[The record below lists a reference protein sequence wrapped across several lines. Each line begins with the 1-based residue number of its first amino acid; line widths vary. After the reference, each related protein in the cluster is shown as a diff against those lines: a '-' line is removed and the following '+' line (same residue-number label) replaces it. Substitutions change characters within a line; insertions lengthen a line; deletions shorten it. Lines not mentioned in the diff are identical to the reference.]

1 MTPLLNQS
9 ATRQSVFINAALVF
23 HLLFSFFFHA
33 LKLFFGL
40 FSHFNCLSFLS
51 VFTLRFNAS
60 CMALCFHHN
69 LRRSNGKAGV
79 RIIPVDS
86 GMGVEEWESKY
97 KIPDSAVLDDYL
109 DTEQK
114 TWEEEDRSIIYR
126 ISDTQSE
133 SKGSRFYQIVE
144 CDALSPEDM
153 GGTKDRSHGQRPG
166 FGSGEVR
173 LVYKEAGSFE
183 DESSPPEIDIIP
195 SAKQQRQ
202 PINRDGLLYRT
213 RLWAKTALEDTL
225 ENYAAFCEEEAA
237 REEAARIRE
246 RIDYGSVGSDEMQ
259 FSFGSE
265 EELDDLTFTEG
276 DAGYEYENYYYHDT
290 SGHGDDAVVSP
301 VEEPSDEYV
310 DAMGELKILIN
321 SVSEYLA
328 VKEEE
333 INQYES
339 MPKPVKRKLPV
350 IPTAAQV
357 VEPTDGEKSEVKA
370 DVKEDSAVEQGIAG
384 VKNAMS
390 NIFSTITG
398 AKAATGE
405 VETTKTPSPQPPH
418 EESGI
423 SKLLNLIPKS
433 NAGAKEPSSTTAA
446 DPPPSHA
453 SPQPE
458 SGISKLLSFI
468 PKSSG
473 TSPPVA
479 VVPPASQEPS
489 TEKKFSIQ
497 SLLPFQSA
505 EVIQQTETNQV
516 PHSGAE
522 GSRTT
527 GNQPTS
533 AFESVLGRLSPMR
546 LFSSAPP
553 SRETSP
559 QPAEQGRASVTGESQ
574 EASVGMPTNLSGE
587 CSQSE
592 QRVSS
597 ETRLDSG
604 SGSVELLSDIGS
616 GSVELLP
623 ETESSG
629 ELPEIQQRRPS
640 PLSEPKPESGSEE
653 TGFFSPFKKSLSS
666 LISGAPPENPTQ
678 TDNKTQD
685 ESFLGG
691 KVKIPF
697 FSSENISATPK
708 AEGGMLSG
716 ILKFAS
722 GETSSVPQS
731 DSCSSPARTPSP
743 SRAALLESVPKANTE
758 TGWFSNLFKVPLN
771 EPVKPPVTPTVILT
785 EPNHSNEPREELCSG
800 VTESTEP
807 RTESSQKQQS
817 DNNLHITSDVQPK
830 SDDSKDQCPS
840 KLDEKAK
847 PQAQGILSGLLKL
860 GSVDAP
866 SPEKKPQGGNSQP
879 QQGGI
884 FSGLFLSASQSSQM
898 QQTSGA
904 QQSGGLLSGF
914 LKLGADSGSASTDNS
929 TPIGK
934 NPGQQASQP
943 AAPQTPMG
951 GLLSGLLK
959 KAADTVTGPQPSQPT
974 PELQQDAADDN
985 MKTTEALSNVRQRNS
1000 SSVVSLSDKDQSGLE
1015 VKQPADSDKPLK
1027 QLDPGPVQDQPKAA
1041 TDSPQSSGLF
1051 SGLMKL
1057 TEAVSQAPK
1066 EPQATQPPLPTQPQS
1081 GNVLSGFLNK
1091 IVDSN
1096 PSQPQRPSE
1105 PGAPVT
1111 NQNQSHAAAPQ
1122 QGGFLSGL
1130 FGIGTDSPSA
1140 STGPAS
1146 QNQQKSGSSGPQPS
1160 QPTGNRQNLQRQRHI
1175 PPQQPSNAAGGMFS
1189 GLLNKIADAGNPQ
1202 PAMGSQPEQQPAD
1215 KTRVQQP
1222 PNQQGGF
1229 LSGLFSGNSTPPV
1242 THPAPQQPQQATRQ
1256 PLRRQNQIPPQSATP
1271 QPEPQQQGGLLS
1283 GLFNKLTST
1292 DSPPQ
1297 QSTPQTSVQPQNK
1310 SDGVGPREESSQSNQ
1325 QGGFLSGLFG
1335 QTSPQPIQTQSG
1347 KVASPQHTTNKQ
1359 PNQSGGLFSG
1369 IMKLASGENAP
1380 QELQQH
1386 LPGTSKPSMNSGQTP
1401 EQSESGGILSGLMNK
1416 ISASIDQPPTS
1427 DPAAQQQH
1435 QPRAGQGR
1443 PQIQR
1448 TKPVEVHSG
1457 CDSVTEKDG
1466 KDSTQ
1471 KSFLSGLFN
1480 VKDEVSSKTS
1490 QAPAPQPEKEEPKT
1504 SESGTSPS
1512 LLSSLFK
1519 TGASD
1524 SSASTPGKETQ
1535 KGVLDGLLPKSKE
1548 DTVSST
1554 SSATTVVNVREALQ
1568 AQALQET
1575 TISPTQRYLEEIE
1588 RLLYGTEH
1596 EYGYKDLLYNFTE
1609 HGVIP
1614 PELYEHQ
1621 CLIEALLWHQLNDYA
1636 LAEALAHQVQ
1646 ERPKTCQGFV
1656 PPTARERELETHLRL
1671 NPIEMDISD
1680 FHIPSHPWKDAAK
1693 DLFESRNRFL
1703 EPNEDLV
1710 LFDMSCRDKK
1720 HWSSCDYLDDLDR
1733 NKKPWIVRGTP
1744 LNLSMEKPKM
1754 RLSRC
1759 QSLTECSTQEFSK
1772 IVNRSGAG
1780 SDLTVEGFNLKS
1792 ATEFLKQLS
1801 KKMGPMDLTRGA
1813 MDLSSSAGA
1822 TGDED
1827 DLMACQDAEWYQQWL
1842 SLLEQGLWWP
1852 AEVGDC
1858 GYYIY
1863 IDQEYI
1869 YSLLTDRAG
1878 RHLYSCAAPED
1889 VQALGNITENVA
1901 NILKHK
1907 ERDKL
1912 TLCGFKIPLCSED
1925 FWVPGEGHDHSAPLQ
1940 APMNL
1945 TSALHKGEK
1954 IMNMNFDSFSQMF
1967 QESMSSPDHPVDFSV
1982 YKLKKIKVE
1991 SVKSNYCCQ
2000 EEPIEASDL
2009 TLKSLKEG
2017 HGGPYW
2023 KNQQLTDVHT
2033 SPSTSLSNG
2042 RSVQMSS
2049 TRRHPIPE
2057 IRIAHVDHEPADK
2070 LTQKP
2075 TSTLSPIKGTTGIN
2089 KSENLSSTRPSSVS
2103 NKSSDTTREPSASKS
2118 SGSVQMGRKLPPM
2131 PAVTQ
2136 TSSVSPGTIKSSPV
2150 ISTTVPSLSPQ
2161 RPRLARQP
2169 SQAETNREQASKTT
2183 VTEVD
2188 VMNKI
2193 DPKQQQNSPKECR
2206 PQLHI
2211 LNDNSVSS
2219 NEAHLYKQSRNFGS
2233 PIGSPS
2239 VSKVLDFSTTVTEK
2253 EAIKPG
2259 GASNT
2264 NTERS
2269 NKDDEVV
2276 DFTKYKLKRL
2286 KEKQVKDTE
2295 ANGKLTDAIAVAVDL
2310 TQKNEEDVEL
2320 PHLETPTM
2328 DMCTILTAP
2337 SQTKCVPLNQQ
2348 KPSRAELTDPDI
2360 SSERPSQKMRVSLRT
2375 STAVTVQTNVST
2387 TTTTTITKGETG
2399 KASKPS
2405 APSSGRVSKI
2415 SDTGIMISTTISS
2428 STAHIYSKESTMND
2442 NLKLSKTAPLSPV
2455 GTSPLARPVVGAQ
2468 MKSQILQHQKMKQA
2482 PSMNMRTQ
2490 SLCFTVSGQ
2499 MQHLK
2504 ETAPANSVKA
2514 TLDMSTKKTNQ
2525 EVPQVAVPLK
2535 DPLSDVLALTKK
2547 KAVSFEKADTISC
2560 PNESLDLS
2568 YKAKSTEL
2576 QIDTTKYPDSTQVE
2590 DYSSKMVKCPDINGE
2605 ILSSRIRAK
2614 MTRQE
2619 SLSGQFSLSQHKVT
2633 APTSII
2639 IATLDMTCKSN
2650 VSLKDIIPEVK
2661 ADDTHNEVIPLIKG
2675 KPSKTALKTNAGVPL
2690 IVDVPA
2696 QESHSQVKSSA
2707 PANMQ
2712 QKHPD
2717 QLPPESILPQL
2728 EQSKPCVKP
2737 ISTHSPHHPS
2747 VIVQRHHMSASTRPV
2762 ITAALDMSPRPQQCA
2777 VEVLS
2782 EHVTSQN
2789 EVIALVN
2796 KQTEQALR
2804 GQESAGVSL
2813 VIESKPRETGFQDS
2827 IQKQKRPSFDARIA
2841 PVVHHP
2847 ITSSNEQFL
2856 GQGEMRGIAQSSLR
2870 SSLSTAPAN
2879 SVKGT
2884 IDMSTRVCKPQP
2896 ELDYSDPVSLVRT
2909 RRPSLADSAGL
2920 PLIVE
2925 AHSPKDRQQAMVE
2938 LEERVEQ
2945 NETVAANIKNTR
2957 VDQWAFEYRRQSLS
2971 GGITETMNGQISTH
2985 QPKDGFSPSVAAN
2998 DDLYQRGKPVN
3009 FSSKDSLDTVNIP
3022 FTKSEHV
3029 DGQPMDFTHDKAK
3042 KEWCERKL
3050 TRNESITKPL
3060 QGIVDLSVDQIK
3072 SAVTELQD
3080 ATDLTSP
3087 NVSSLSLCSRNTL
3100 QNSEPGVPYRMLP
3113 GTVVN
3118 PTKSTGSFLVS
3129 GQKIQSPQDMLKG
3142 ESASPLNTK
3151 NQPHI
3156 GYPESKMPVQ
3166 LPQGSFVQHR
3176 CKPPVVETGTSSFS
3190 DKCQPNALK
3199 LQRQSTNVQDTN
3211 VKPKILV
3218 KQPSVDSYGS
3228 TEEALFDNEE
3238 MAKNDHVP
3246 PPTSTWQLHDEF
3258 RAVSSPQSQPLST
3271 VEQPHRADPS
3281 LTSFGTQPVHSN
3293 ANGHSQQP
3301 KQPDS
3306 YAAPVIYQQCRAP
3319 TLHQNSV
3326 PSNQFSSA
3334 LRHAPTSQSSAIH
3347 AQMPATQTFG
3357 AKVQGPEVL
3366 TTSADTTSVKGLVSL
3381 FSGLSA
3387 HPPGMTKPVA
3397 MTTQDTQNVRTE
3409 MKAEVAALEHTTVPP
3424 QTPVASSSLE
3434 HCEKI
3439 YVPAT
3444 PIVENDDLCQEIPV
3458 EPSSVACIS
3467 ASVSNQEDASSSQTC
3482 VSAPSIDDPV
3492 GLAPGPSSVT
3502 DTHKEQRPFPA
3513 GISYSGTPQQG
3524 YHSPNI
3530 SQDSQQPQ
3538 STLNESLKQATSG
3551 NEFPPPESFSKSPV
3565 TVTLAAA
3572 KNSSVAPNEK
3582 TLDVM
3587 SQTCMSQLHR
3597 VEEGKQVT
3605 SPEILAASTK
3615 IEMAPPRSMY
3625 ISINSSEKP
3634 PLDPNEPQP
3643 FIRLPHIF
3651 VTAASSP
3658 EEETVDHKFD
3668 KPEDPNISTLQDNN
3682 EIIVTSDCK
3691 NSLPSGTVAQSTIT
3705 SDAGEIETIK
3715 TGVLNISEEVKIDST
3730 KMAVS
3735 VTADRKDEADSEHT
3749 TNKIC
3754 PTTIDEITEDS
3765 SEQTTELDSNVNKDI
3780 ISELAFPDVS
3790 EPPTEPVHENK
3801 TADAILP
3808 GQAQSLD
3815 ELKTELNGKIPDG
3828 IKDPKDAL
3836 SESDSS
3842 VMEPSTET
3850 TKSSLEK
3857 SSVDQVNQP
3866 ENEHSEE
3873 QPGRGLFSMLGGSS
3887 AKTEQASPQVGLSI
3901 LGGIIPGSS
3910 AKATSGTGFLSMFGS
3925 NVSSSP
3931 TSKEQPP
3938 PPTPREPLETQS
3950 KGKFSLFGGSNF
3962 GGDSTNDTVRPRGL
3976 PTKEPPGKGLFSMF
3990 SAGTSGPQQ
3999 QNTSKVQSGGGATPK
4014 VPSSGS
4020 SIFGTILPSSTSQ
4033 KETPGVG
4040 LFSKLG
4046 SLSAQPQSG
4055 PVATS
4060 PGSKGPPTPK
4070 DQEPTVKSVFS
4081 MFGRQNQQPSEA
4093 QPTPSKAPESD
4104 NVFKGASVF
4113 SLVGGTD
4120 SNKGKTAFSLFGLG
4134 LKDETMKEPE
4144 TAVPVKKVIVSGQ
4157 SEKPLETTDVSA
4169 VTVAHGNEFTGTKL
4183 PGPSSSV
4190 EGECQIDQSCTDS
4203 KLQNDKTNEISS
4215 QDSHRGSEARV
4226 AAEPDLTFNE
4236 NDSIEISATES
4247 ASVTVIAPEKE
4258 QVAGREQE
4266 DATVKVEE
4274 HSDLQPQSKIT
4285 EEDACKEDA
4294 ISKPETLEIQ
4304 RADDVTET
4312 AVTQSAVEKM
4322 DSTPGSQVV
4331 FDVTDNDKSPEPFV
4345 VEEVTTV
4352 AEEHE
4357 RSLEGQQNKDVLN
4370 VLNEE
4375 QTEVL
4380 ATSNK
4385 EPQGQ
4390 AEGGDVEKLTES
4402 PSEVVGDKQGS
4413 ITDTK
4418 KPEDSTLESSAGEEK
4433 PSTETGLDAVT
4444 AVSESEQI
4452 TDVEVK
4458 TSAVKPAIEPPE
4470 PKVEQ
4475 EGAST
4480 ESDCGLMRPESNSDV
4495 PISDEKRSVDP
4506 ESEKIPTIPGSLKGL
4521 PSEPALHQPQQQPMQ
4536 GRARPPQPGQR
4547 MAGPGFGGPQMRVP
4561 RMPGP
4566 RMPGPRHPGPQKPPE
4581 PAPFSGFMSM
4591 FSTPNVSNRQPSMGG
4606 FFSSS
4611 PGSIFGSSSTP
4622 RSQHQ
4627 QQQKQQQKSS
4637 FFGLPSNIATES
4649 ITTDLFG
4656 IFKGSETTK
4665 YEEHQQSESEKS
4677 TQLGKPF
4684 EDSEK
4689 TEKDNT
4695 PSPPQGDVQI
4705 IQDPGVP
4712 EKGLIEKAEK
4722 TDKIEE
4728 DKASLTKSPS
4738 ETQAEPEDRTHTDNI
4753 SMPCSSVPDKDPP
4766 QAHETKGIFELPSL
4780 TAPKFGF
4787 MSAATEGTPSI
4798 GSLFSAIPS
4807 SSAVKSSHPEQADS
4821 GFFSGFKNLSA
4832 SILQDEKPSGK
4843 DEQSAPSS
4851 MFGMKLGS
4859 IFGNNEPPKAESP
4872 PAAVT
4877 VQPQAENTEESCEP
4891 ESEKRSPGSGGTES
4905 ADVSDTEGPTETSK
4919 TGSCDTLA
4927 QSPQSGLPS
4936 LSGSL
4941 AEALDKPQPKVVSCD
4956 IAEKTENTTDTTYAE
4971 VRDHPRD
4978 LLKQEA
4984 TKRLVQFV

>member
-1 MTPLLNQS
+1 
-9 ATRQSVFINAALVF
+9 
-23 HLLFSFFFHA
+23 
-33 LKLFFGL
+33 
-40 FSHFNCLSFLS
+40 
-51 VFTLRFNAS
+51 
-60 CMALCFHHN
+60 
-69 LRRSNGKAGV
+69 
-79 RIIPVDS
+79 
-86 GMGVEEWESKY
+86 MGVEEWESKY

-114 TWEEEDRSIIYR
+114 TWEEEDKSIIYR

-133 SKGSRFYQIVE
+133 SKGSRFYQTVE

-153 GGTKDRSHGQRPG
+153 DGTKDRSRGRRPG
-166 FGSGEVR
+166 FGSSEVR

-195 SAKQQRQ
+195 SAKQQCQ
-202 PINRDGLLYRT
+202 PINRDSLLYRT

-276 DAGYEYENYYYHDT
+276 DVGYEYENYYYHDT

-301 VEEPSDEYV
+301 VEEPGDEYV
-310 DAMGELKILIN
+310 DAMGELKMLIN

-350 IPTAAQV
+350 IPTDAGV
-357 VEPTDGEKSEVKA
+357 VEPTDSEKSEVKP

-390 NIFSTITG
+390 NIFSSITG

-433 NAGAKEPSSTTAA
+433 NAGAKEPSSTTVA
-446 DPPPSHA
+446 DPPTSHA
-453 SPQPE
+453 SPQPD

-505 EVIQQTETNQV
+505 EALQKTETTQV
-516 PHSGAE
+516 PPSGAE

-527 GNQPTS
+527 GNQSTS

-559 QPAEQGRASVTGESQ
+559 QPTEQERASVTGESR
-574 EASVGMPTNLSGE
+574 EAPGGTPTNLSGE

-597 ETRLDSG
+597 ETRPDSG
-604 SGSVELLSDIGS
+604 SGSVDLLSDIGS

-640 PLSEPKPESGSEE
+640 PLSEQKPESSSEE

-666 LISGAPPENPTQ
+666 LISAAPPENPTQ

-697 FSSENISATPK
+697 FSSDNISATPK
-708 AEGGMLSG
+708 AEGSMLSG

-722 GETSSVPQS
+722 GETSSVSQN
-731 DSCSSPARTPSP
+731 DSSSSPARTPSP
-743 SRAALLESVPKANTE
+743 SRAALLESVPKVNTE

-771 EPVKPPVTPTVILT
+771 EPVKPPATPTVILT
-785 EPNHSNEPREELCSG
+785 EPNNQNEPRCEELCSDATG
-800 VTESTEP
+800 STEP
-807 RTESSQKQQS
+807 RTESSEKQQS

-840 KLDEKAK
+840 KLDEKSKTQAQG

-860 GSVDAP
+860 GSADAP

-879 QQGGI
+879 QQGGL

-914 LKLGADSGSASTDNS
+914 LKLGADSASASTDNS
-929 TPIGK
+929 TPTGQ
-934 NPGQQASQP
+934 NPVQQASQP

-959 KAADTVTGPQPSQPT
+959 KATDTVTGPQPSQPT
-974 PELQQDAADDN
+974 PELQQDAAGDN
-985 MKTTEALSNVRQRNS
+985 MKTTEALPNVRQGNS
-1000 SSVVSLSDKDQSGLE
+1000 SSVVSLPDQ
-1015 VKQPADSDKPLK
+1015 QPADSDKPLK
-1027 QLDPGPVQDQPKAA
+1027 QLDPGPIKEHPKAA
-1041 TDSPQSSGLF
+1041 SDSTQSSGLF

-1066 EPQATQPPLPTQPQS
+1066 EPQATQPPQPTQPQS
-1081 GNVLSGFLNK
+1081 GNVLSGFFNK

-1105 PGAPVT
+1105 PGAQVT
-1111 NQNQSHAAAPQ
+1111 NQNQPHAAAPQ

-1146 QNQQKSGSSGPQPS
+1146 QNQQKSGSPGPQPS
-1160 QPTGNRQNLQRQRHI
+1160 QPTGNRQNLQRQKHI
-1175 PPQQPSNAAGGMFS
+1175 PPQQPSNTAGGMFS

-1202 PAMGSQPEQQPAD
+1202 PTVGSQPDQQQAD
-1215 KTRVQQP
+1215 KTRMQQP

-1242 THPAPQQPQQATRQ
+1242 THPTPQQPQQATRQ
-1256 PLRRQNQIPPQSATP
+1256 PLRRQNQIPPQSAAS

-1297 QSTPQTSVQPQNK
+1297 QSTPQTSVQQQNK
-1310 SDGVGPREESSQSNQ
+1310 SDSVGPREESSQSNQ

-1347 KVASPQHTTNKQ
+1347 KVASPQHTTTKQ

-1380 QELQQH
+1380 QEPPQH
-1386 LPGTSKPSMNSGQTP
+1386 LPGTNKPSMNSGKTP

-1416 ISASIDQPPTS
+1416 ISASVDQPSTS
-1427 DPAAQQQH
+1427 DQAAQQQH

-1448 TKPVEVHSG
+1448 TKPVEIHSG

-1490 QAPAPQPEKEEPKT
+1490 QAPAPQPEKEELKT
-1504 SESGTSPS
+1504 SGSGTSPS

-1524 SSASTPGKETQ
+1524 SSALIPGKETQ
-1535 KGVLDGLLPKSKE
+1535 NSVLDRLLPKSKE

-1554 SSATTVVNVREALQ
+1554 TSATTVVNDREALQ
-1568 AQALQET
+1568 AQVLQET

-1636 LAEALAHQVQ
+1636 LAEALASQVQ
-1646 ERPKTCQGFV
+1646 ERPQTCQGFV
-1656 PPTARERELETHLRL
+1656 APTAREHEPDTHLRL

-1733 NKKPWIVRGTP
+1733 NRKPWIVRGTP

-1780 SDLTVEGFNLKS
+1780 SDPTVEGFNLKS

-1813 MDLSSSAGA
+1813 MDLSRSAGA
-1822 TGDED
+1822 SGDEE

-1858 GYYIY
+1858 GYYVY
-1863 IDQEYI
+1863 TDEEYI

-1901 NILKHK
+1901 NILKQK
-1907 ERDKL
+1907 EKDKL

-1925 FWVPGEGHDHSAPLQ
+1925 FWVPGEGHDHFAPLQ

-1991 SVKSNYCCQ
+1991 SVKSNSCCQ

-2023 KNQQLTDVHT
+2023 KNQQLKDVHT

-2049 TRRHPIPE
+2049 TRRYPIPE

-2070 LTQKP
+2070 PTQKP
-2075 TSTLSPIKGTTGIN
+2075 TSTLSPIKGTTSIN
-2089 KSENLSSTRPSSVS
+2089 KSENLSSTSPSVS
-2103 NKSSDTTREPSASKS
+2103 NKSSDTARAPSASKS
-2118 SGSVQMGRKLPPM
+2118 SGSVQMGRKLPTV

-2136 TSSVSPGTIKSSPV
+2136 TSSASPGTIKSSPV
-2150 ISTTVPSLSPQ
+2150 ISTTVPSLSTQ

-2169 SQAETNREQASKTT
+2169 SQAEKNREQARKTT
-2183 VTEVD
+2183 VTEMS
-2188 VMNKI
+2188 VMSNI
-2193 DPKQQQNSPKECR
+2193 DPKQQQKSPQECR

-2219 NEAHLYKQSRNFGS
+2219 NEAHLYKQTRNFGS
-2233 PIGSPS
+2233 PVGSSS
-2239 VSKVLDFSTTVTEK
+2239 VNKVLDFSTAVTKKETVK
-2253 EAIKPG
+2253 QG
-2259 GASNT
+2259 GAENT
-2264 NTERS
+2264 NTEGKK
-2269 NKDDEVV
+2269 KDDEVV
-2276 DFTKYKLKRL
+2276 DFTKYNLKRL

-2295 ANGKLTDAIAVAVDL
+2295 ANVKLTDAITVAVDL

-2320 PHLETPTM
+2320 PHSENPTM
-2328 DMCTILTAP
+2328 DMYTIPTAP
-2337 SQTKCVPLNQQ
+2337 SQTKCLPLNQQ
-2348 KPSRAELTDPDI
+2348 KPSRAELTNPDI
-2360 SSERPSQKMRVSLRT
+2360 SSERPRQKMHVSLRT
-2375 STAVTVQTNVST
+2375 STAVTVQTAVST
-2387 TTTTTITKGETG
+2387 TTTTTISKGETE

-2415 SDTGIMISTTISS
+2415 SDTGIMISTTIRS
-2428 STAHIYSKESTMND
+2428 STAHVYSKESTMND
-2442 NLKLSKTAPLSPV
+2442 NLKLSKTAPLPPV

-2468 MKSQILQHQKMKQA
+2468 INPQILQHQQMKQG
-2482 PSMNMRTQ
+2482 PSMNIRTQ
-2490 SLCFTVSGQ
+2490 SLCFTVSGP

-2525 EVPQVAVPLK
+2525 EVPQVVVPLK

-2547 KAVSFEKADTISC
+2547 KAVTFEKADTNSC

-2605 ILSSRIRAK
+2605 IPSPHIRAK
-2614 MTRQE
+2614 MMRQE
-2619 SLSGQFSLSQHKVT
+2619 SLSGQSSLSQQKVT
-2633 APTSII
+2633 APASII

-2650 VSLKDIIPEVK
+2650 VSLKDIVPEVK

-2675 KPSKTALKTNAGVPL
+2675 KPSKAALKHNAGVPL
-2690 IVDVPA
+2690 IVDLPA
-2696 QESHSQVKSSA
+2696 QEPHSQVKSSA

-2717 QLPPESILPQL
+2717 QLPPESVLHQF

-2737 ISTHSPHHPS
+2737 MSTQSSHHPS
-2747 VIVQRHHMSASTRPV
+2747 VIVQRPHMSASTQPV

-2813 VIESKPRETGFQDS
+2813 VIESKPKTGFQDS
-2827 IQKQKRPSFDARIA
+2827 SHMQKPPSFDAKIS
-2841 PVVHHP
+2841 PVVQHP
-2847 ITSSNEQFL
+2847 ITSSNEKQFL
-2856 GQGEMRGIAQSSLR
+2856 GQGEMRGIAQSSLQ

-2896 ELDYSDPVSLVRT
+2896 ELDNSDPVSLVRT

-2925 AHSPKDRQQAMVE
+2925 THPPKDRQQAMVE
-2938 LEERVEQ
+2938 LEARVEQ
-2945 NETVAANIKNTR
+2945 NETVAANIKNTGLDKR
-2957 VDQWAFEYRRQSLS
+2957 AFEGRRHSLS
-2971 GGITETMNGQISTH
+2971 GGITETINGQISTH

-2998 DDLYQRGKPVN
+2998 DDIYQRGKPVN

-3050 TRNESITKPL
+3050 PRNESILKPL

-3072 SAVTELQD
+3072 STVTELQD

-3087 NVSSLSLCSRNTL
+3087 NVSSLSLRSRNTL
-3100 QNSEPGVPYRMLP
+3100 QNGEPGVPYRMH
-3113 GTVVN
+3113 GTAVN
-3118 PTKSTGSFLVS
+3118 PPAMKSTSSSLVS
-3129 GQKIQSPQDMLKG
+3129 GQQIHSPQDMLKG
-3142 ESASPLNTK
+3142 ESASPLNTR
-3151 NQPHI
+3151 NQPYI
-3156 GYPESKMPVQ
+3156 GYPESQMSVQ
-3166 LPQGSFVQHR
+3166 LPQGSFAQGY
-3176 CKPPVVETGTSSFS
+3176 KPPAVEIGMSSFS
-3190 DKCQPNALK
+3190 AKCQPNAPK

-3211 VKPKILV
+3211 LKPKILI

-3238 MAKNDHVP
+3238 TVKNDHVP
-3246 PPTSTWQLHDEF
+3246 PPTSTWQLHNTF

-3271 VEQPHRADPS
+3271 VEQTHRADPS
-3281 LTSFGTQPVHSN
+3281 LTSFGTQPVQSN

-3306 YAAPVIYQQCRAP
+3306 YPAPVTYQPCHAP

-3326 PSNQFSSA
+3326 PLNQFSPA
-3334 LRHAPTSQSSAIH
+3334 LRHVPTFQSSAIH
-3347 AQMPATQTFG
+3347 AQMPVAQTFG

-3366 TTSADTTSVKGLVSL
+3366 PTSADTTSVKGLVSL

-3387 HPPGMTKPVA
+3387 HPPGTTKAVA
-3397 MTTQDTQNVRTE
+3397 MTPRDTQNVRTE

-3424 QTPVASSSLE
+3424 QTSVASSSLE
-3434 HCEKI
+3434 HCEEI
-3439 YVPAT
+3439 DVPAT
-3444 PIVENDDLCQEIPV
+3444 PIVGNDDLCQKNPV
-3458 EPSSVACIS
+3458 ESSSVASI
-3467 ASVSNQEDASSSQTC
+3467 SNQEDTSSSQTC
-3482 VSAPSIDDPV
+3482 VSTPSIDHPV
-3492 GLAPGPSSVT
+3492 GLAPGPSSV
-3502 DTHKEQRPFPA
+3502 THKEQRPFPA
-3513 GISYSGTPQQG
+3513 GISCSGTPQG
-3524 YHSPNI
+3524 YHSPHI

-3538 STLNESLKQATSG
+3538 STLNESLEQATSG
-3551 NEFPPPESFSKSPV
+3551 NEFPPSESFSKSPV
-3565 TVTLAAA
+3565 TVTLAAT

-3582 TLDVM
+3582 TLDIT
-3587 SQTCMSQLHR
+3587 SQTCVSQLHR

-3605 SPEILAASTK
+3605 SPEIVAASTK
-3615 IEMAPPRSMY
+3615 TEMTPPRSMY

-3658 EEETVDHKFD
+3658 EEETVKFD
-3668 KPEDPNISTLQDNN
+3668 KPEDPNVSTLQENN
-3682 EIIVTSDCK
+3682 EITVTSDCK
-3691 NSLPSGTVAQSTIT
+3691 NSLPPGIVAQSNIT
-3705 SDAGEIETIK
+3705 SDARDIETIK
-3715 TGVLNISEEVKIDST
+3715 TGVLNISEQVKNDST
-3730 KMAVS
+3730 EMVVS
-3735 VTADRKDEADSEHT
+3735 VTADRKDGADSELT
-3749 TNKIC
+3749 TNKIS
-3754 PTTIDEITEDS
+3754 PSTIDEITEDS
-3765 SEQTTELDSNVNKDI
+3765 SEQPTELDSNVNKDI

-3790 EPPTEPVHENK
+3790 ERPKEPVHENK
-3801 TADAILP
+3801 TSDVILP
-3808 GQAQSLD
+3808 RQGQSLD
-3815 ELKTELNGKIPDG
+3815 ELKTELNGKIPDD

-3836 SESDSS
+3836 SKSESSA
-3842 VMEPSTET
+3842 MEPSTET
-3850 TKSSLEK
+3850 TKSSKEK

-3866 ENEHSEE
+3866 ETEHSEE
-3873 QPGRGLFSMLGGSS
+3873 QPGRGLFSMLSGSS
-3887 AKTEQASPQVGLSI
+3887 AKTEQTSPQAGLSI

-3931 TSKEQPP
+3931 IAKEQPP

-3962 GGDSTNDTVRPRGL
+3962 GGDSTNETVRPRGL
-3976 PTKEPPGKGLFSMF
+3976 PTKEPPAKGLFSMF

-3999 QNTSKVQSGGGATPK
+3999 QNSSKVQSGGGTTPK
-4014 VPSSGS
+4014 APSSGS
-4020 SIFGTILPSSTSQ
+4020 SIFGTILPGSTSQ
-4033 KETPGVG
+4033 KETPGAG

-4055 PVATS
+4055 PVTTS

-4093 QPTPSKAPESD
+4093 QPTPPKAPESD
-4104 NVFKGASVF
+4104 SVFKGSSVF
-4113 SLVGGTD
+4113 SLVGGSD
-4120 SNKGKTAFSLFGLG
+4120 SNKGKTAFSLFGIG

-4144 TAVPVKKVIVSGQ
+4144 TTVPVNKVIASGQ
-4157 SEKPLETTDVSA
+4157 SEKPPETQDLST
-4169 VTVAHGNEFTGTKL
+4169 VTVAHVNEFTDTKL
-4183 PGPSSSV
+4183 PEPSSSV
-4190 EGECQIDQSCTDS
+4190 KRECQIDQSCTDS
-4203 KLQNDKTNEISS
+4203 KLHDEKTNEISS
-4215 QDSHRGSEARV
+4215 QDSHLGSNAGV
-4226 AAEPDLTFNE
+4226 AAKPDLTSNE
-4236 NDSIEISATES
+4236 NDSIETSTAES
-4247 ASVTVIAPEKE
+4247 ERVTIIAPEKE
-4258 QVAGREQE
+4258 QVAGKEQG

-4274 HSDLQPQSKIT
+4274 QSDLQPQSKIT
-4285 EEDACKEDA
+4285 GEEEDAYKDDTV
-4294 ISKPETLEIQ
+4294 SKPETLEIQ
-4304 RADDVTET
+4304 RTDDVTET

-4322 DSTPGSQVV
+4322 DSTPGSHVV
-4331 FDVTDNDKSPEPFV
+4331 FDVTDKDKSPEPFV

-4352 AEEHE
+4352 AEAQEE
-4357 RSLEGQQNKDVLN
+4357 SLEGRQNKDALK

-4380 ATSNK
+4380 AESNK
-4385 EPQGQ
+4385 EPQGP
-4390 AEGGDVEKLTES
+4390 ADSGDMEKLTES
-4402 PSEVVGDKQGS
+4402 PSEVVGDERGS
-4413 ITDTK
+4413 ITDTE
-4418 KPEDSTLESSAGEEK
+4418 KPEDSTLESSAGAAEEK
-4433 PSTETGLDAVT
+4433 PPTETGLDAVT
-4444 AVSESEQI
+4444 AVSESEQT
-4452 TDVEVK
+4452 TDMEVK
-4458 TSAVKPAIEPPE
+4458 TSAVKPATELPE

-4480 ESDCGLMRPESNSDV
+4480 ESDCGLMRPDSNSDV
-4495 PISDEKRSVDP
+4495 QISDEKKSVAP
-4506 ESEKIPTIPGSLKGL
+4506 ESEKITTIPGSLKGL

-4611 PGSIFGSSSTP
+4611 PGSIFGSSSAP

-4665 YEEHQQSESEKS
+4665 CEEHQQSESEKS
-4677 TQLGKPF
+4677 AQPGKPF

-4695 PSPPQGDVQI
+4695 PSSPQGDVQI

-4738 ETQAEPEDRTHTDNI
+4738 ETEAEPEDKTHTDNI
-4753 SMPCSSVPDKDPP
+4753 NTPCSPVPDKDPP

-4798 GSLFSAIPS
+4798 GSLFSTIPS
-4807 SSAVKSSHPEQADS
+4807 SSTVKSSQPEQTDS

-4843 DEQSAPSS
+4843 DEQSTTSS

-4872 PAAVT
+4872 PAAVR
-4877 VQPQAENTEESCEP
+4877 VQPGNKEETCQP
-4891 ESEKRSPGSGGTES
+4891 ESEKGSPGSGGTES

-4956 IAEKTENTTDTTYAE
+4956 IAEKAENTTDTTFAE
-4971 VRDHPRD
+4971 VRDQPKD

-4984 TKRLVQFV
+4984 AKRLVQCV

>member
-1 MTPLLNQS
+1 MRHLS
-9 ATRQSVFINAALVF
+9 FICY
-23 HLLFSFFFHA
+23 S
-33 LKLFFGL
+33 LFFTCL
-40 FSHFNCLSFLS
+40 KAFFWAISHFNCLSFLS
-51 VFTLRFNAS
+51 VFALRFDAS
-60 CMALCFHHN
+60 CMALCFHLN

-109 DTEQK
+109 DAEQK

-126 ISDTQSE
+126 IGDTQSE
-133 SKGSRFYQIVE
+133 SKGSRFYQVVE

-195 SAKQQRQ
+195 SAKQQCQ

-225 ENYAAFCEEEAA
+225 ESYAAFCEEEAA

-276 DAGYEYENYYYHDT
+276 DVGYEYDNYYYHDT

-301 VEEPSDEYV
+301 VEEPGDEYV

-339 MPKPVKRKLPV
+339 MPKSEKRKLPAL
-350 IPTAAQV
+350 PTDAQV
-357 VEPTDGEKSEVKA
+357 VEPTDTEKSEVKPV
-370 DVKEDSAVEQGIAG
+370 VKEDSAVEQGIAG

-433 NAGAKEPSSTTAA
+433 NAGAKEPSSATAA
-446 DPPPSHA
+446 DPPTSHA

-505 EVIQQTETNQV
+505 EAIQQTETNQV
-516 PHSGAE
+516 PPSGAE

-527 GNQPTS
+527 GNQSTS

-559 QPAEQGRASVTGESQ
+559 QPTEQERASSVTGESQ
-574 EASVGMPTNLSGE
+574 EASVDTPTNLSRE
-587 CSQSE
+587 CSRSE

-597 ETRLDSG
+597 ETRPDSG

-640 PLSEPKPESGSEE
+640 PLSEPKPESSSEE

-666 LISGAPPENPTQ
+666 LISAAPLENPTH

-697 FSSENISATPK
+697 FSSENVSATPK

-716 ILKFAS
+716 ILKFAT
-722 GETSSVPQS
+722 GETSSVSQN
-731 DSCSSPARTPSP
+731 DSSSSPARTPSP

-785 EPNHSNEPREELCSG
+785 EPNNQNEPHCEELCSDI
-800 VTESTEP
+800 TESTEP

-830 SDDSKDQCPS
+830 SDDSKDQAPS

-847 PQAQGILSGLLKL
+847 TQTQGPQAQGILSGLLKL
-860 GSVDAP
+860 GSADAP

-884 FSGLFLSASQSSQM
+884 FSGLFLSASQSSSQM

-914 LKLGADSGSASTDNS
+914 LKLGADSASASTDNS

-934 NPGQQASQP
+934 NPVQQASQP

-959 KAADTVTGPQPSQPT
+959 KATDTVTGPQPSQPN
-974 PELQQDAADDN
+974 PELQQDAADDS
-985 MKTTEALSNVRQRNS
+985 MKTTEALPNVRQGNS
-1000 SSVVSLSDKDQSGLE
+1000 SSVVSLPDKDQSGQE

-1027 QLDPGPVQDQPKAA
+1027 QLDPGPVKEHPKAA
-1041 TDSPQSSGLF
+1041 TDSSQSSGLF

-1066 EPQATQPPLPTQPQS
+1066 EPQATQPPQPTQPQS
-1081 GNVLSGFLNK
+1081 GNMLSGFFNK

-1105 PGAPVT
+1105 PGAQVT
-1111 NQNQSHAAAPQ
+1111 NQNQSQAAAPQ

-1160 QPTGNRQNLQRQRHI
+1160 QPTGNRQNLQRQKHI
-1175 PPQQPSNAAGGMFS
+1175 PPQQPSNTAGGMFS

-1202 PAMGSQPEQQPAD
+1202 PAMGSQPDQQQAD
-1215 KTRVQQP
+1215 KTRIQQP

-1242 THPAPQQPQQATRQ
+1242 THPTPQQPQQAIRQ
-1256 PLRRQNQIPPQSATP
+1256 PLRRQNQIPPQSATS

-1292 DSPPQ
+1292 DNPPQ
-1297 QSTPQTSVQPQNK
+1297 QSTPQTSVQQQNK
-1310 SDGVGPREESSQSNQ
+1310 SDSVGPREESSQANQ

-1335 QTSPQPIQTQSG
+1335 QTSPQPTQTQSG
-1347 KVASPQHTTNKQ
+1347 KVASPQHTTTKQ

-1380 QELQQH
+1380 QEPQQH
-1386 LPGTSKPSMNSGQTP
+1386 LPGTSKPSMNSGKTP

-1416 ISASIDQPPTS
+1416 ISASVDQSSNS
-1427 DPAAQQQH
+1427 DQAAQQQH

-1448 TKPVEVHSG
+1448 TKPVEMHSG

-1480 VKDEVSSKTS
+1480 VKDEVSSKMS
-1490 QAPAPQPEKEEPKT
+1490 QTPAPQPEKEEPKT

-1512 LLSSLFK
+1512 LMSSLFK
-1519 TGASD
+1519 TGVSD
-1524 SSASTPGKETQ
+1524 SRALTPGKETQ
-1535 KGVLDGLLPKSKE
+1535 NGVLDRLLPKSKE

-1554 SSATTVVNVREALQ
+1554 TSATTVVNDREALQ
-1568 AQALQET
+1568 AQVLQEA

-1636 LAEALAHQVQ
+1636 LAEAFANQVQ

-1656 PPTARERELETHLRL
+1656 PPTAREHELETHMRL

-1759 QSLTECSTQEFSK
+1759 QSLTECSTQEFNK

-1813 MDLSSSAGA
+1813 MDLSRSAGA

-1858 GYYIY
+1858 GYYVY
-1863 IDQEYI
+1863 TDEEYI

-1901 NILKHK
+1901 NILKQK

-1925 FWVPGEGHDHSAPLQ
+1925 FWVPGDSLQAPLQ

-1982 YKLKKIKVE
+1982 YKLKKINVE

-2023 KNQQLTDVHT
+2023 KNQQLKDAHT

-2042 RSVQMSS
+2042 RLVQMSS
-2049 TRRHPIPE
+2049 NRRHPIPE

-2089 KSENLSSTRPSSVS
+2089 KSDNLSSTRPSTSPSVS
-2103 NKSSDTTREPSASKS
+2103 NKSSDTARVPSASKS
-2118 SGSVQMGRKLPPM
+2118 SGSVQMGRKLPTM

-2136 TSSVSPGTIKSSPV
+2136 TSSASHGTIKSSPV
-2150 ISTTVPSLSPQ
+2150 ISTTVPSLSAQ

-2169 SQAETNREQASKTT
+2169 SQAEKNREQASKTT
-2183 VTEVD
+2183 VTEMS
-2188 VMNKI
+2188 VMSKI
-2193 DPKQQQNSPKECR
+2193 DHNQQQKSPQECR

-2211 LNDNSVSS
+2211 LNGNSVSS
-2219 NEAHLYKQSRNFGS
+2219 NEAHLYKQNRNFGT

-2239 VSKVLDFSTTVTEK
+2239 VNKVLDFSTTVTKK
-2253 EAIKPG
+2253 ETIKQG
-2259 GASNT
+2259 GAANT
-2264 NTERS
+2264 NTECTK
-2269 NKDDEVV
+2269 KDDEVV

-2295 ANGKLTDAIAVAVDL
+2295 ANMKLTDATVAVDL

-2320 PHLETPTM
+2320 PHLENPTM
-2328 DMCTILTAP
+2328 DMYTILTAP

-2348 KPSRAELTDPDI
+2348 KPSQARPTDPDI
-2360 SSERPSQKMRVSLRT
+2360 SSERPSQKMHVSLRT
-2375 STAVTVQTNVST
+2375 STAVTVQTNVT
-2387 TTTTTITKGETG
+2387 TTTTTKGETE

-2405 APSSGRVSKI
+2405 ATSSGRVSKI

-2428 STAHIYSKESTMND
+2428 STAHIYSKASTMND

-2468 MKSQILQHQKMKQA
+2468 IKSQILQHQEMKQG
-2482 PSMNMRTQ
+2482 PSMNIQTQ

-2514 TLDMSTKKTNQ
+2514 ILDMSTKKTNQ
-2525 EVPQVAVPLK
+2525 EVPQVVVPLK

-2568 YKAKSTEL
+2568 YKVKSTEI
-2576 QIDTTKYPDSTQVE
+2576 QIDTTKYPDSTQVK
-2590 DYSSKMVKCPDINGE
+2590 DYSSKMVKFPDINGE
-2605 ILSSRIRAK
+2605 IPSSRVRAK
-2614 MTRQE
+2614 MMRQE
-2619 SLSGQFSLSQHKVT
+2619 SLSGQSSLSQQKVA

-2661 ADDTHNEVIPLIKG
+2661 ADDTHNEVIPLIKS
-2675 KPSKTALKTNAGVPL
+2675 KPSKTALKNNAGIPL
-2690 IVDVPA
+2690 IVDLPA
-2696 QESHSQVKSSA
+2696 QEPYSQVKSSA

-2717 QLPPESILPQL
+2717 QLPPESVLHQFQ
-2728 EQSKPCVKP
+2728 QSKPCVKP
-2737 ISTHSPHHPS
+2737 MSTHSPHHPS
-2747 VIVQRHHMSASTRPV
+2747 VIVQGHHMSASTQPV

-2796 KQTEQALR
+2796 KQTEKALH

-2813 VIESKPRETGFQDS
+2813 VIESKAKTGFQDS
-2827 IQKQKRPSFDARIA
+2827 IHMEKPPSFDANIA
-2841 PVVHHP
+2841 PVVYHP
-2847 ITSSNEQFL
+2847 ITSSNEKQFL
-2856 GQGEMRGIAQSSLR
+2856 GQGEMRGIAQSSLQ

-2884 IDMSTRVCKPQP
+2884 IDMSTRVYKPQP

-2925 AHSPKDRQQAMVE
+2925 AHPPKDRQPAMAE
-2938 LEERVEQ
+2938 LEEMVEQ

-2957 VDQWAFEYRRQSLS
+2957 VDQWAFECRRQSLS

-2998 DDLYQRGKPVN
+2998 GDIYQRGTPVN
-3009 FSSKDSLDTVNIP
+3009 FSKDSLDTVNIP

-3050 TRNESITKPL
+3050 TRNESIMKPL

-3072 SAVTELQD
+3072 STVTELQD

-3087 NVSSLSLCSRNTL
+3087 NVSSPSLCSRNTL
-3100 QNSEPGVPYRMLP
+3100 QNREPGVPYRMH

-3118 PTKSTGSFLVS
+3118 PPTMKTTGSFLVS

-3142 ESASPLNTK
+3142 ESASPLNTI

-3156 GYPESKMPVQ
+3156 GYPESKMSVQ
-3166 LPQGSFVQHR
+3166 LPQGSFAQQG
-3176 CKPPVVETGTSSFS
+3176 CKPPAVEIGMSSFS
-3190 DKCQPNALK
+3190 AKCQPNAPK
-3199 LQRQSTNVQDTN
+3199 LQRQSTNVQDTY
-3211 VKPKILV
+3211 VKPKILI

-3228 TEEALFDNEE
+3228 TEETLFDNEE

-3246 PPTSTWQLHDEF
+3246 PLTSTWQLHNKF
-3258 RAVSSPQSQPLST
+3258 NSVSSPQSQPLST

-3281 LTSFGTQPVHSN
+3281 LTSFGTQPVQSN

-3306 YAAPVIYQQCRAP
+3306 YPAPVTYQQCHAP

-3326 PSNQFSSA
+3326 PSNQFSPA
-3334 LRHAPTSQSSAIH
+3334 LRHVPTSQSSAIH
-3347 AQMPATQTFG
+3347 AQMPVTQTSG
-3357 AKVQGPEVL
+3357 AKVQGSEVL
-3366 TTSADTTSVKGLVSL
+3366 PASADTTSVKGLVSL

-3387 HPPGMTKPVA
+3387 HPPGTTKAVA
-3397 MTTQDTQNVRTE
+3397 MTPQDTQNVRTE

-3424 QTPVASSSLE
+3424 QASVASSSLE
-3434 HCEKI
+3434 HCEEI
-3439 YVPAT
+3439 DVLAT
-3444 PIVENDDLCQEIPV
+3444 SIVENDELCQKTPV
-3458 EPSSVACIS
+3458 ESSSVVCIS
-3467 ASVSNQEDASSSQTC
+3467 ASVSNQEDTSSSQTC
-3482 VSAPSIDDPV
+3482 VSTPSVDHPV

-3513 GISYSGTPQQG
+3513 DISCSGTPLQG
-3524 YHSPNI
+3524 YHSPYI

-3538 STLNESLKQATSG
+3538 STLNESLQQATSG

-3582 TLDVM
+3582 TLDVT

-3597 VEEGKQVT
+3597 VEEDKQVT
-3605 SPEILAASTK
+3605 SPEIVAASTK
-3615 IEMAPPRSMY
+3615 IEMTPPRSMY

-3634 PLDPNEPQP
+3634 PLDPNDPQP

-3658 EEETVDHKFD
+3658 EEETGDHKFD

-3682 EIIVTSDCK
+3682 EITVTSDCK
-3691 NSLPSGTVAQSTIT
+3691 DSLPSGIVAQSNIK
-3705 SDAGEIETIK
+3705 SDVGDIETIK
-3715 TGVLNISEEVKIDST
+3715 TGVLNISEQVKIDST
-3730 KMAVS
+3730 EMAVS
-3735 VTADRKDEADSEHT
+3735 VTADHKDEADSELT
-3749 TNKIC
+3749 TNKIS

-3790 EPPTEPVHENK
+3790 EPPKEPVHENK
-3801 TADAILP
+3801 TSDVIVP

-3815 ELKTELNGKIPDG
+3815 ELKTELNGKIPDS
-3828 IKDPKDAL
+3828 IKDSKDAL
-3836 SESDSS
+3836 SKSESS
-3842 VMEPSTET
+3842 VMVPSTEI
-3850 TKSSLEK
+3850 TKSSKEK

-3866 ENEHSEE
+3866 ETENSEE
-3873 QPGRGLFSMLGGSS
+3873 QPGRGLFSMLSGSS
-3887 AKTEQASPQVGLSI
+3887 AKTEQTSPQAGLSI

-3931 TSKEQPP
+3931 ISKEQPP

-3990 SAGTSGPQQ
+3990 SAGTPGPQQ
-3999 QNTSKVQSGGGATPK
+3999 QNSSKVQSGGGATPK

-4020 SIFGTILPSSTSQ
+4020 SIFGTILPGSTSQ

-4046 SLSAQPQSG
+4046 SLNAQPQSG
-4055 PVATS
+4055 PVTTS

-4070 DQEPTVKSVFS
+4070 HQEPTVKSVFS
-4081 MFGRQNQQPSEA
+4081 MFGRQNQQSSEA
-4093 QPTPSKAPESD
+4093 QPIPSKAPESD

-4120 SNKGKTAFSLFGLG
+4120 SNKGKTAFSLFGIA

-4144 TAVPVKKVIVSGQ
+4144 TTVPVKKAIASGQ
-4157 SEKPLETTDVSA
+4157 SEKPPETTDLSKVA
-4169 VTVAHGNEFTGTKL
+4169 AAHGNEFTDTKL
-4183 PGPSSSV
+4183 PEPSSSV
-4190 EGECQIDQSCTDS
+4190 ERECQIDQSCTDS
-4203 KLQNDKTNEISS
+4203 KLHNGKTNEISS
-4215 QDSHRGSEARV
+4215 QDSHLGSNAGV
-4226 AAEPDLTFNE
+4226 AAKPDLTSNE
-4236 NDSIEISATES
+4236 NDFIETSAAES
-4247 ASVTVIAPEKE
+4247 ESVTIIAPEKE
-4258 QVAGREQE
+4258 QVAGKEQV
-4266 DATVKVEE
+4266 DATVKDEE
-4274 HSDLQPQSKIT
+4274 QSDFQPQSKIPGE
-4285 EEDACKEDA
+4285 EEDPCKDDT
-4294 ISKPETLEIQ
+4294 ISKSETLEIQ
-4304 RADDVTET
+4304 RTDDVTET

-4331 FDVTDNDKSPEPFV
+4331 IDVTGKDKSPEAFV

-4352 AEEHE
+4352 AEAQEE
-4357 RSLEGQQNKDVLN
+4357 SLEGQQNKDALK

-4380 ATSNK
+4380 AESNK

-4390 AEGGDVEKLTES
+4390 AEGGDMEKLTES
-4402 PSEVVGDKQGS
+4402 PSEVVGDERGS
-4413 ITDTK
+4413 ITDTE
-4418 KPEDSTLESSAGEEK
+4418 KPEDSTLESSAGAAEEK

-4444 AVSESEQI
+4444 AVSESEQ
-4452 TDVEVK
+4452 TTNVEVK
-4458 TSAVKPAIEPPE
+4458 TSPVKPATEPPE

-4480 ESDCGLMRPESNSDV
+4480 ESDCGLMRPDGNSDV
-4495 PISDEKRSVDP
+4495 LISDEKKSVDP
-4506 ESEKIPTIPGSLKGL
+4506 DSGKITTIPGSLKGL
-4521 PSEPALHQPQQQPMQ
+4521 PSEPAVHRPQQQPMQ

-4656 IFKGSETTK
+4656 MFKGSETTK
-4665 YEEHQQSESEKS
+4665 CEEHPRSESEKS
-4677 TQLGKPF
+4677 TQPGKPF

-4695 PSPPQGDVQI
+4695 PSSPQGDVQI
-4705 IQDPGVP
+4705 IQDQGVP
-4712 EKGLIEKAEK
+4712 EKGLIEEAEK
-4722 TDKIEE
+4722 ADKIEE
-4728 DKASLTKSPS
+4728 DEASLTKSPS
-4738 ETQAEPEDRTHTDNI
+4738 ETQAEPEDKTHTDNI
-4753 SMPCSSVPDKDPP
+4753 NMPCSSVPDKDPP

-4807 SSAVKSSHPEQADS
+4807 STVKSSQPEQTDS

-4843 DEQSAPSS
+4843 DEQSTASS

-4859 IFGNNEPPKAESP
+4859 IFGSNEPPKAESP

-4877 VQPQAENTEESCEP
+4877 VQPQAQHKEETCQP
-4891 ESEKRSPGSGGTES
+4891 ESEKPSPGSGGTES
-4905 ADVSDTEGPTETSK
+4905 ADGSDTEGPTETSK

-4956 IAEKTENTTDTTYAE
+4956 IAEKAENTTDTTNAE
-4971 VRDHPRD
+4971 VRDQPKD

-4984 TKRLVQFV
+4984 AKRLVQFV

>member
-1 MTPLLNQS
+1 
-9 ATRQSVFINAALVF
+9 
-23 HLLFSFFFHA
+23 
-33 LKLFFGL
+33 
-40 FSHFNCLSFLS
+40 
-51 VFTLRFNAS
+51 
-60 CMALCFHHN
+60 MALCFHLN

-97 KIPDSAVLDDYL
+97 KIPESAVLDDYL

-114 TWEEEDRSIIYR
+114 TWEEEDKSIIYR
-126 ISDTQSE
+126 IGDTQSE

-144 CDALSPEDM
+144 CDALSPEDTS
-153 GGTKDRSHGQRPG
+153 GTKDRSRGQRPG

-195 SAKQQRQ
+195 SAKQQCQ
-202 PINRDGLLYRT
+202 PINRDSLLYRT

-276 DAGYEYENYYYHDT
+276 DVGYEYENYYYHDT

-301 VEEPSDEYV
+301 EEEQGDEYV
-310 DAMGELKILIN
+310 DAMGELKMLIN

-350 IPTAAQV
+350 IPTDAQV
-357 VEPTDGEKSEVKA
+357 VEPTDSEKSEVKP

-405 VETTKTPSPQPPH
+405 AETTKTPSPQPPH

-433 NAGAKEPSSTTAA
+433 NAGAKEPSSPTAA
-446 DPPPSHA
+446 DPPTSHA
-453 SPQPE
+453 SPQPD

-489 TEKKFSIQ
+489 TQKKFSIQ
-497 SLLPFQSA
+497 SLLPFQSGEA
-505 EVIQQTETNQV
+505 PQQTEATQV
-516 PHSGAE
+516 PPSGAE

-527 GNQPTS
+527 GNQSTS

-559 QPAEQGRASVTGESQ
+559 QPTEQERASVSGGSQ
-574 EASVGMPTNLSGE
+574 EASVGGE

-597 ETRLDSG
+597 ETRPDSG

-640 PLSEPKPESGSEE
+640 PLSEPKPESSSEE

-666 LISGAPPENPTQ
+666 LISAAPPENPTQ
-678 TDNKTQD
+678 TDNKAQD

-722 GETSSVPQS
+722 GETSGVPQN
-731 DSCSSPARTPSP
+731 DSSSSPARTPSP

-785 EPNHSNEPREELCSG
+785 EPNNQNEPHREELCSD
-800 VTESTEP
+800 VPESAEP

-840 KLDEKAK
+840 KLDEQAK
-847 PQAQGILSGLLKL
+847 TQAQGPQAQGLLSGLLKL
-860 GSVDAP
+860 GSADAP
-866 SPEKKPQGGNSQP
+866 SPEKKPQGANSQP

-884 FSGLFLSASQSSQM
+884 FSGLFLSASQSSSQM

-914 LKLGADSGSASTDNS
+914 LKLGADGASASTDNL

-934 NPGQQASQP
+934 NPVQQASQP

-974 PELQQDAADDN
+974 PGLQQDAADDN
-985 MKTTEALSNVRQRNS
+985 MKTTGALPTVRQGDS
-1000 SSVVSLSDKDQSGLE
+1000 SSVVSLPDKDQSGQE
-1015 VKQPADSDKPLK
+1015 VKQPADSDKPL
-1027 QLDPGPVQDQPKAA
+1027 DPVKERPKAA
-1041 TDSPQSSGLF
+1041 TDATQSSGLF

-1066 EPQATQPPLPTQPQS
+1066 EPQATQPPQPTQPQS
-1081 GNVLSGFLNK
+1081 GNVLSGFFNK

-1105 PGAPVT
+1105 PGAQGT
-1111 NQNQSHAAAPQ
+1111 NPNQSHAAAPQ

-1140 STGPAS
+1140 SAGPAS

-1160 QPTGNRQNLQRQRHI
+1160 QPTGNRQNLQRQKHI
-1175 PPQQPSNAAGGMFS
+1175 PPQQPSNTAGGMFS

-1202 PAMGSQPEQQPAD
+1202 PAMGSQPDQQQAD
-1215 KTRVQQP
+1215 KTRIQQP

-1229 LSGLFSGNSTPPV
+1229 LSGLFSGNSSSPV
-1242 THPAPQQPQQATRQ
+1242 THPTPQQPQQATRQ

-1297 QSTPQTSVQPQNK
+1297 QPAPQTSVQQKNK

-1335 QTSPQPIQTQSG
+1335 QTSPQPIQTQ
-1347 KVASPQHTTNKQ
+1347 ASPQHTTTKQ

-1380 QELQQH
+1380 QEPQQH
-1386 LPGTSKPSMNSGQTP
+1386 LPATSKPPMNSGKTP

-1416 ISASIDQPPTS
+1416 ISASVDQPSSS
-1427 DPAAQQQH
+1427 DQAAQQQH

-1448 TKPVEVHSG
+1448 SKPVEMHSG
-1457 CDSVTEKDG
+1457 CDGVTEKDG

-1471 KSFLSGLFN
+1471 KSFLSGLFH

-1490 QAPAPQPEKEEPKT
+1490 HAAAPQPEKEEPKT

-1512 LLSSLFK
+1512 LLPSLFQ

-1524 SSASTPGKETQ
+1524 SSALTPGKETQ
-1535 KGVLDGLLPKSKE
+1535 NGVLDRLLPKSKE

-1554 SSATTVVNVREALQ
+1554 TLATTVVNVREALQ
-1568 AQALQET
+1568 AQVLQET
-1575 TISPTQRYLEEIE
+1575 TSSPTQRYLEEIE

-1596 EYGYKDLLYNFTE
+1596 EYGYRDLLYNFTE

-1636 LAEALAHQVQ
+1636 LAEAVANQVQ
-1646 ERPKTCQGFV
+1646 ERPKTCQGFI
-1656 PPTARERELETHLRL
+1656 PPTVREHDPETHLRL
-1671 NPIEMDISD
+1671 NPIDMDISD

-1710 LFDMSCRDKK
+1710 LFDMSCRDRK

-1780 SDLTVEGFNLKS
+1780 SDPTVEGFNLKS

-1801 KKMGPMDLTRGA
+1801 KRMGPMDLTRGA
-1813 MDLSSSAGA
+1813 MDLSRSAGA
-1822 TGDED
+1822 PGDED

-1858 GYYIY
+1858 GYYVY
-1863 IDQEYI
+1863 TDEEYI

-1901 NILKHK
+1901 NILKQK

-1925 FWVPGEGHDHSAPLQ
+1925 FWVPGEGHDHFSPLQ

-1967 QESMSSPDHPVDFSV
+1967 QESMCSPDHPVDFSV

-1991 SVKSNYCCQ
+1991 SVKSNYCYQ

-2023 KNQQLTDVHT
+2023 KNQQLKDVHT

-2042 RSVQMSS
+2042 RLVQMSS
-2049 TRRHPIPE
+2049 NRRYPIPE
-2057 IRIAHVDHEPADK
+2057 IRIAHVDHEPAHK
-2070 LTQKP
+2070 PTQKP
-2075 TSTLSPIKGTTGIN
+2075 TATLSPIKGTTGIN
-2089 KSENLSSTRPSSVS
+2089 KSDNLSSTRPSTSPSMS
-2103 NKSSDTTREPSASKS
+2103 NKSSDTARVPSASKS
-2118 SGSVQMGRKLPPM
+2118 SGSGQMGRKLPTV

-2136 TSSVSPGTIKSSPV
+2136 TSSASPGTIKSSPV
-2150 ISTTVPSLSPQ
+2150 ISTNVPSISTQ

-2169 SQAETNREQASKTT
+2169 SQAEKNREQASKTT
-2183 VTEVD
+2183 VTEMS
-2188 VMNKI
+2188 VMSKI
-2193 DPKQQQNSPKECR
+2193 DPKQQQKSPQECR
-2206 PQLHI
+2206 PKLHI

-2219 NEAHLYKQSRNFGS
+2219 NEAHLYKQNRNFGT

-2239 VSKVLDFSTTVTEK
+2239 ANKVLDFSTAITKK
-2253 EAIKPG
+2253 ETIKQG
-2259 GASNT
+2259 EAENT
-2264 NTERS
+2264 TTERS
-2269 NKDDEVV
+2269 KKDDEVV

-2295 ANGKLTDAIAVAVDL
+2295 ANVKLTDAITVAVDL
-2310 TQKNEEDVEL
+2310 TQKNEDDNEL
-2320 PHLETPTM
+2320 PYLENPSM
-2328 DMCTILTAP
+2328 DMYTVLTAS
-2337 SQTKCVPLNQQ
+2337 SQTKCVPLYQP

-2360 SSERPSQKMRVSLRT
+2360 SSERPRQKMHVSLRT
-2375 STAVTVQTNVST
+2375 STAET
-2387 TTTTTITKGETG
+2387 GETE

-2415 SDTGIMISTTISS
+2415 SDTGIMVSSTISS
-2428 STAHIYSKESTMND
+2428 STAHIYSKASTMND

-2468 MKSQILQHQKMKQA
+2468 INSQILQHQKMKQG
-2482 PSMNMRTQ
+2482 PSMNVRTQ

-2525 EVPQVAVPLK
+2525 EVPQVVVPLK

-2568 YKAKSTEL
+2568 YKVKSTEL
-2576 QIDTTKYPDSTQVE
+2576 QIDATKYPDSTQVE

-2605 ILSSRIRAK
+2605 IPSSRIRAK
-2614 MTRQE
+2614 MMRQE
-2619 SLSGQFSLSQHKVT
+2619 SLSGQSSLSLQKVT

-2650 VSLKDIIPEVK
+2650 VNLKDIIPEVI

-2675 KPSKTALKTNAGVPL
+2675 KPSKTALNHNAGVPL
-2690 IVDVPA
+2690 IVDLPA
-2696 QESHSQVKSSA
+2696 QEPHSQVKNSA

-2717 QLPPESILPQL
+2717 QLPPESVLHQFQ
-2728 EQSKPCVKP
+2728 QSKPCVKP
-2737 ISTHSPHHPS
+2737 MSTQSPHHPS
-2747 VIVQRHHMSASTRPV
+2747 VIVQRHHMSASTQPV

-2777 VEVLS
+2777 AEVLS
-2782 EHVTSQN
+2782 DHVTSQN
-2789 EVIALVN
+2789 EVMALVT

-2813 VIESKPRETGFQDS
+2813 VIESKPKTGFQDS
-2827 IQKQKRPSFDARIA
+2827 SHMQKPPLFDSKIA

-2847 ITSSNEQFL
+2847 ISSSNEKQFL
-2856 GQGEMRGIAQSSLR
+2856 GQGEMRGIAQS

-2925 AHSPKDRQQAMVE
+2925 AHPPKDRQQAMVE

-2945 NETVAANIKNTR
+2945 NETVAANIKNTG
-2957 VDQWAFEYRRQSLS
+2957 VDQWAFEGRRQSLS
-2971 GGITETMNGQISTH
+2971 GGITGTMNGQISAH

-2998 DDLYQRGKPVN
+2998 DDIYQRSKPVN
-3009 FSSKDSLDTVNIP
+3009 FSSKGSLDTVNIP
-3022 FTKSEHV
+3022 CTKSEHV

-3042 KEWCERKL
+3042 KEWGERKL
-3050 TRNESITKPL
+3050 TRNESILKPL
-3060 QGIVDLSVDQIK
+3060 QGIVDLSVDQIQ
-3072 SAVTELQD
+3072 STVTELQD

-3100 QNSEPGVPYRMLP
+3100 QNSEPGVPYRMH

-3118 PTKSTGSFLVS
+3118 PPAMETTGSFLVS

-3142 ESASPLNTK
+3142 ESASPLNTRS
-3151 NQPHI
+3151 QPHV
-3156 GYPESKMPVQ
+3156 GYPESKMSVQ
-3166 LPQGSFVQHR
+3166 LPQGSFAQGY
-3176 CKPPVVETGTSSFS
+3176 KPSAVEIGLSSFS
-3190 DKCQPNALK
+3190 AKCQSSAPK

-3211 VKPKILV
+3211 VKPRILI

-3228 TEEALFDNEE
+3228 TEEALFNNEE
-3238 MAKNDHVP
+3238 IAKNDRVP
-3246 PPTSTWQLHDEF
+3246 PPTSTWQ
-3258 RAVSSPQSQPLST
+3258 VQ
-3271 VEQPHRADPS
+3271 
-3281 LTSFGTQPVHSN
+3281 QPVQSN

-3306 YAAPVIYQQCRAP
+3306 YPAPVTYQQCHAP

-3326 PSNQFSSA
+3326 PLNQFSPV
-3334 LRHAPTSQSSAIH
+3334 LRHVPTSQSSAIH
-3347 AQMPATQTFG
+3347 AQMPVTQTFG

-3366 TTSADTTSVKGLVSL
+3366 PTSADTTSVKGLVSL

-3387 HPPGMTKPVA
+3387 HPPGTTKPVA
-3397 MTTQDTQNVRTE
+3397 MTPLDTQNVRTE
-3409 MKAEVAALEHTTVPP
+3409 MKAEVAALEHTTLPP
-3424 QTPVASSSLE
+3424 QTSVASASLE
-3434 HCEKI
+3434 HCGELDA
-3439 YVPAT
+3439 PAT
-3444 PIVENDDLCQEIPV
+3444 PIVENDDLCQKSPV
-3458 EPSSVACIS
+3458 ESSSVACIS
-3467 ASVSNQEDASSSQTC
+3467 ASVSNQEDTSSSQTC
-3482 VSAPSIDDPV
+3482 VSTPSIDHPV
-3492 GLAPGPSSVT
+3492 GVAPGPSSVT
-3502 DTHKEQRPFPA
+3502 DKHKEQRPLPA
-3513 GISYSGTPQQG
+3513 GISCSGTPLQG
-3524 YHSPNI
+3524 YHSPCI

-3538 STLNESLKQATSG
+3538 STLNESLEQATSG
-3551 NEFPPPESFSKSPV
+3551 NEFQPPESFSKSPV
-3565 TVTLAAA
+3565 TVTLAATE
-3572 KNSSVAPNEK
+3572 NSSVAPNEK
-3582 TLDVM
+3582 TLDVT
-3587 SQTCMSQLHR
+3587 SQTCMSQQHR

-3605 SPEILAASTK
+3605 SPEIIANSTK
-3615 IEMAPPRSMY
+3615 IDMTPPRSMY

-3658 EEETVDHKFD
+3658 EEETVDHKFE
-3668 KPEDPNISTLQDNN
+3668 KPEDPNVCTLQDNN
-3682 EIIVTSDCK
+3682 EITVTSDCK
-3691 NSLPSGTVAQSTIT
+3691 NSLPPGIVAQSNIT
-3705 SDAGEIETIK
+3705 SDAGDIATIK
-3715 TGVLNISEEVKIDST
+3715 TGVLNISEQVKIDST
-3730 KMAVS
+3730 EMAVS
-3735 VTADRKDEADSEHT
+3735 VTADRKEEADSELT
-3749 TNKIC
+3749 TNKIS
-3754 PTTIDEITEDS
+3754 PTPIDQITEDS
-3765 SEQTTELDSNVNKDI
+3765 SEQTTELDSNVNKDMV
-3780 ISELAFPDVS
+3780 SELAFPDVS
-3790 EPPTEPVHENK
+3790 EPPKEPVHENK
-3801 TADAILP
+3801 TSDVILP

-3815 ELKTELNGKIPDG
+3815 ELKTELNGNIPDG

-3836 SESDSS
+3836 SKSESS

-3850 TKSSLEK
+3850 TKSSKEK

-3866 ENEHSEE
+3866 ATEHSEE
-3873 QPGRGLFSMLGGSS
+3873 QPGRGLFSMLSGSS
-3887 AKTEQASPQVGLSI
+3887 AKTEQTSPQAGLSI

-3931 TSKEQPP
+3931 ISKEQPP
-3938 PPTPREPLETQS
+3938 PPTAREPLETQS

-3962 GGDSTNDTVRPRGL
+3962 GGESTNETVRPRGL

-3990 SAGTSGPQQ
+3990 SGGTSGPQQ
-3999 QNTSKVQSGGGATPK
+3999 QNSSKAQSGGGATPK

-4020 SIFGTILPSSTSQ
+4020 SIFGTILPGSTSQ

-4081 MFGRQNQQPSEA
+4081 MFGRQTQQSSEA
-4093 QPTPSKAPESD
+4093 QPTASKAPESES
-4104 NVFKGASVF
+4104 VFKGASVF

-4120 SNKGKTAFSLFGLG
+4120 SNRGKTAFSLFGIG

-4144 TAVPVKKVIVSGQ
+4144 TTVPVNKVIASEQ
-4157 SEKPLETTDVSA
+4157 SEKPLETTDLST
-4169 VTVAHGNEFTGTKL
+4169 VTVAHGSEFTDTKL
-4183 PGPSSSV
+4183 PEPSSSV
-4190 EGECQIDQSCTDS
+4190 ERECQIDQSCTDS
-4203 KLQNDKTNEISS
+4203 KLHNDKINEISS
-4215 QDSHRGSEARV
+4215 QDSHLGSNAGV
-4226 AAEPDLTFNE
+4226 AAKPDLTSNK
-4236 NDSIEISATES
+4236 NDSIEPSAAES
-4247 ASVTVIAPEKE
+4247 ESVTIIAPEKE
-4258 QVAGREQE
+4258 PVAGKEQV
-4266 DATVKVEE
+4266 DATVTVEE
-4274 HSDLQPQSKIT
+4274 QSDLQPRSKIT
-4285 EEDACKEDA
+4285 GEEEDACKDETV
-4294 ISKPETLEIQ
+4294 SKPDTLEIQ
-4304 RADDVTET
+4304 RTDDVT

-4322 DSTPGSQVV
+4322 DPKPGSQVV
-4331 FDVTDNDKSPEPFV
+4331 FDITDKDKSPEPFV
-4345 VEEVTTV
+4345 VEEVTTA
-4352 AEEHE
+4352 AEAQEE
-4357 RSLEGQQNKDVLN
+4357 SLEGQQNKDALK

-4380 ATSNK
+4380 AESNK
-4385 EPQGQ
+4385 EPQGP
-4390 AEGGDVEKLTES
+4390 ADGGDVEKLTES
-4402 PSEVVGDKQGS
+4402 PSEVVGDERGS
-4413 ITDTK
+4413 ITDTE
-4418 KPEDSTLESSAGEEK
+4418 KPEDSTLESSAGAAEEK
-4433 PSTETGLDAVT
+4433 PPTETGLDAVT
-4444 AVSESEQI
+4444 AVSESGQT
-4452 TDVEVK
+4452 TDEEVN
-4458 TSAVKPAIEPPE
+4458 TSAVKPAVEPPE

-4480 ESDCGLMRPESNSDV
+4480 ESGRMRPDSNSDV
-4495 PISDEKRSVDP
+4495 LISDEKKSVDP
-4506 ESEKIPTIPGSLKGL
+4506 DSEKITTIPGSPKGL
-4521 PSEPALHQPQQQPMQ
+4521 PSEPALHQPQQQPVP

-4547 MAGPGFGGPQMRVP
+4547 MAGPGFGGPPMRAP
-4561 RMPGP
+4561 RMPGS

-4611 PGSIFGSSSTP
+4611 PGSIFGSSPTP

-4656 IFKGSETTK
+4656 IFKGSESAK
-4665 YEEHQQSESEKS
+4665 CEEHQQSESEKS
-4677 TQLGKPF
+4677 AQPGKPF

-4705 IQDPGVP
+4705 IQDQEVP

-4722 TDKIEE
+4722 SDKIEE
-4728 DKASLTKSPS
+4728 DKACLTKSPS
-4738 ETQAEPEDRTHTDNI
+4738 EAEAEPEDKTHTDNTN
-4753 SMPCSSVPDKDPP
+4753 MPCSSVPDKDPP

-4807 SSAVKSSHPEQADS
+4807 SSTVKSSQPEQTDS

-4832 SILQDEKPSGK
+4832 SILQDEKTSGK
-4843 DEQSAPSS
+4843 DEQSTTSS

-4877 VQPQAENTEESCEP
+4877 VQPQAETREETCQP
-4891 ESEKRSPGSGGTES
+4891 ESEKPSPGSGGTES

-4941 AEALDKPQPKVVSCD
+4941 AEALDKPQPKVVSWD
-4956 IAEKTENTTDTTYAE
+4956 TAEKAENTTDTTYAE
-4971 VRDHPRD
+4971 VRDQPKD

-4984 TKRLVQFV
+4984 AKRLVQFV